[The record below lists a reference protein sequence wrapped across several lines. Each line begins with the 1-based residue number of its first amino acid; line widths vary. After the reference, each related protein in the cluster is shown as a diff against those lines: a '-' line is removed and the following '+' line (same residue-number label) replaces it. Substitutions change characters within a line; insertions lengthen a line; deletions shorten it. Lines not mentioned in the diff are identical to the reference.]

1 MRSRGDSA
9 SLALPITIVVTAA
22 IAFLPVRYR
31 LSWQRDLGRIVQV
44 PLRPLTFAGMAAADF
59 LTPASA
65 AGGRA
70 GVASPIGEEEAEVIR
85 EELGRLR
92 RLAVALQAENAGLR
106 ERLEGFTGI
115 AGLGSRVDR
124 PAILR
129 EITPVSRPPM
139 DPDGLVTLL
148 LREYQPGE
156 ELPYPAVIVDFRRL
170 VVVGEVGPGAAR
182 GRELIV
188 RPVTHT
194 SVTTIQAT
202 VHPAGGGVGGG
213 GAAGSERASVA
224 ERAAALDARLAG
236 AGGGRGRGDGVPES
250 VVVVADVLLE
260 PVGDGTWSA
269 YLREDDDVE
278 EGDRVLV
285 NESRWPDVS
294 RGFELGRV
302 TSVRA
307 DETRPGRPRR
317 IVVTPPMRLADGR
330 AWMFLADAPEE
341 AGRGGPGAAGTDG
354 GGGGPR

>member
-1 MRSRGDSA
+1 MRSRGDGA

-59 LTPASA
+59 LTPATGVGS
-65 AGGRA
+65 
-70 GVASPIGEEEAEVIR
+70 GVAAPIGEEEAEVLR

-92 RLAVALQAENAGLR
+92 RLSVALQAENAGLR
-106 ERLEGFTGI
+106 ERLAGFTGI
-115 AGLGSRVDR
+115 AGLSRRVDR

-148 LREYQPGE
+148 LREYEPGE
-156 ELPYPAVIVDFRRL
+156 ELPYPAVIVDFGRL
-170 VVVGEVGPGAAR
+170 VVVGEVGPGAVR

-188 RPVTHT
+188 RPVAHS
-194 SVTTIQAT
+194 SVTSIQAT

-213 GAAGSERASVA
+213 GAAGSERIAVA
-224 ERAAALDARLAG
+224 ERAAALDARLGG
-236 AGGGRGRGDGVPES
+236 AGDGARVPDS

-269 YLREDDDVE
+269 YLREDDDVA

-302 TSVRA
+302 TSVRP

-317 IVVTPPMRLADGR
+317 IIVTPPMRLADGR
-330 AWMFLADAPEE
+330 AWMFLADAPETQSRRLGGPALAGDGDAE
-341 AGRGGPGAAGTDG
+341 ARGGP
-354 GGGGPR
+354 R